1 VAFGLGSRR
10 YVFGV
15 LDQKRVE
22 WVVEAKR
29 RGVDIADALGAAAL
43 FSLWWCGRGPM
54 LKKPGRQRSSKIT
67 EVGRVIVGDA
77 YVKFMVCACFYD
89 CS

>member
-1 VAFGLGSRR
+1 VCGFWLGSRR

-43 FSLWWCGRGPM
+43 FSLWGCGRGQM
-54 LKKPGRQRSSKIT
+54 LKKPGGKGLLRSLRLGGLSL
-67 EVGRVIVGDA
+67 E
-77 YVKFMVCACFYD
+77 MPM
-89 CS
+89 